1 MKYNS
6 YYHDLKNDTIISEEE
21 YHKRMEQSLEG
32 GLNYFGQYRN
42 RAEAQ
47 MALDS
52 DYSFLK
58 FDKYWNPQAKPKLN
72 DELFSKSIPEKK
84 SFIRKGLYLD
94 IFINDE
100 DESIRAEV
108 AKTGYQSEIL
118 ANDSSK
124 RVRIEL
130 AKNGYAL
137 DKLVYDSAWEV
148 RSLVAMK
155 GYGLDIL
162 INDPEEYV
170 KEAALR
176 AKEKFKYQSLDSRIA
191 KAKVNNESLK
201 GNDIEKQPYVKMR

>member
-1 MKYNS
+1 MKYYS
-6 YYHDLKNDTIISEEE
+6 YYHDLKTDTIISEEE
-21 YHKRMEQSLEG
+21 YHNRMEQCLEG
-32 GLNYFGQYRN
+32 GLSYFGQYRN
-42 RAEAQ
+42 KAEAQ
-47 MALDS
+47 LALDS

-58 FDKYWNPQAKPKLN
+58 LNKYWNPQGKPKSN
-72 DELFSKSIPEKK
+72 DELLSISFPEKK

-94 IFINDE
+94 IFINDK

-108 AKTGYQSEIL
+108 AKTGYQSDIL

-130 AKNGYAL
+130 AKNGYVL
-137 DKLVYDSAWEV
+137 DKLINDSAWEV
-148 RSLVAMK
+148 RSLVAMR

-170 KEAALR
+170 REAALR
-176 AKEKFKYQSLDSRIA
+176 SKKKFKYQSLDSRIA
-191 KAKVNNESLK
+191 KAKANNESLK